1 MTDAEKIQF
10 VILLDQLQ
18 CFRLVDFEERA
29 MHYCG
34 GLPLE
39 IQYDCLKA
47 GDTTMEQ
54 LMEIAQMRAD
64 ILNVPEKEREQSGL
78 PEKWTIS
85 LMKSPAIEEKDKQL
99 QEEEL
104 LNQDIYYEVMSDFLF
119 DERVQQNQDIDREE
133 ESLELLADFFEI
145 EQQMAEERVAED
157 S

>member
-1 MTDAEKIQF
+1 
-10 VILLDQLQ
+10 
-18 CFRLVDFEERA
+18 

-119 DERVQQNQDIDREE
+119 DERVQ
-133 ESLELLADFFEI
+133 
-145 EQQMAEERVAED
+145 
-157 S
+157 